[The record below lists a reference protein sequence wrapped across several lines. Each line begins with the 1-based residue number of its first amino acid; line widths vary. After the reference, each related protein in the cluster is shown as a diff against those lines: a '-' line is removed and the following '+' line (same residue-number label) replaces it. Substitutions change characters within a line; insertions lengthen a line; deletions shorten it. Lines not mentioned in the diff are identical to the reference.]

1 MTSLF
6 QAKNSKDLHF
16 GANLTELSYSS
27 EDLVRIVS
35 LRRKNNLKVRLKYIY
50 LLNERLRNN
59 SFNYRI
65 GCSTHKILAQ
75 NNLPVTIKK
84 NLQNIIEIFFC

>member
-50 LLNERLRNN
+50 LLKERLRNN
-59 SFNYRI
+59 SSNYRL
-65 GCSTHKILAQ
+65 GCSTYKILAQ
-75 NNLPVTIKK
+75 NNLRVTIKR
-84 NLQNIIEIFFC
+84 NLQNLIEIFYC